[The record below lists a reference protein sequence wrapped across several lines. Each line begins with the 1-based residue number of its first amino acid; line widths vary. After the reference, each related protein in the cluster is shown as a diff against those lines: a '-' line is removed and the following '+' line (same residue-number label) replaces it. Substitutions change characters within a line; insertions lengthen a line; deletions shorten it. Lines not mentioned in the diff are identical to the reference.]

1 MEMKNFLRANWDR
14 AMAVALVV
22 AGIIAL
28 IIGWFGVSGTG
39 LVAEQNPYLISAGLG
54 GIALLIIGC
63 TTWLSS
69 DLQDEW
75 RRMDAIEEQLKK
87 LGDGTSQEH
96 SNRLDDTAENDV
108 TTVAAPASANG
119 SSAHLPASEPDP
131 LPQPTR
137 RRTTAK
143 RPTSPA
149 AAPRKGGRRGIDP
162 QAETS

>member
-14 AMAVALVV
+14 ALAVALVV

-87 LGDGTSQEH
+87 LGDRTSQEH
-96 SNRLDDTAENDV
+96 ANRLDDTAENDAV
-108 TTVAAPASANG
+108 MFAAAASNG
-119 SSAHLPASEPDP
+119 SSPKS
-131 LPQPTR
+131 TR
-137 RRTTAK
+137 RPTTAAK
-143 RPTSPA
+143 RPATPA
-149 AAPRKGGRRGIDP
+149 AAPRKGGRQGIDP
-162 QAETS
+162 QAERS